1 MSDVVDRRT
10 RRAEA
15 RTAARYG
22 GADFGAS
29 LSGFFAGLGA
39 LTFIGSLVVAGANEL
54 DYQLNLIDIEG
65 EISEASMIGAA
76 IAVAVVFLTFL
87 FGGWVAGRMS
97 RFDGGKNGMGAGLWL
112 LVFAAIFA
120 LLGAWVGPE
129 FNAFGTAGLPDWFS
143 AIRSDVRTT
152 TGLILAAVFAVAA
165 LLGGY
170 AGGRIG
176 ERYNQRV
183 DTSLVHSADG
193 TVVTDRT
200 VIRTDT

>member
-1 MSDVVDRRT
+1 MPKRGRRPDMAVPTLALRFRGFCWT
-10 RRAEA
+10 R
-15 RTAARYG
+15 
-22 GADFGAS
+22 S
-29 LSGFFAGLGA
+29 SGIHRIVGRGW
-39 LTFIGSLVVAGANEL
+39 SQRV

-152 TGLILAAVFAVAA
+152 NGLILAAVFAVAA